1 MPGDPLRAKWIADN
15 FLTDA
20 SCYSETRNMFG
31 FTGTYKG
38 VSVSVQG
45 SGMGQPSMSI
55 YATELFEQ
63 YGVQT
68 AIRVGTCGAIQPDI
82 KLRDVILVQGAST
95 DSNINRRALNGLDF
109 AAISDFGLLKTAH
122 DFAVQKSIPVR
133 VGGVGSMDVFYD
145 VTDSTQKLTE
155 YGVLALEMET
165 SALYSLAARFG
176 RKALSILSVTDLVPT
191 HEALSREDRE
201 TSLRVMVE
209 LALETAIS

>member
-1 MPGDPLRAKWIADN
+1 M
-15 FLTDA
+15 
-20 SCYSETRNMFG
+20 YG
-31 FTGTYKG
+31 FTGSYKG
-38 VSVSVQG
+38 KRVSVQG

-55 YATELFEQ
+55 YVTELFEQ
-63 YGVQT
+63 YDVQT
-68 AIRVGTCGAIQPDI
+68 AIRVGTCGAIQPHI

-109 AAISDFGLLKTAH
+109 APLADFRLLKTAY
-122 DFAVQKSIPVR
+122 DLALSKGIGLQ

-165 SALYSLAARFG
+165 SALYSLASRFG

-191 HEALSREDRE
+191 HEALSRDDRE
-201 TSLRVMVE
+201 KSLREMVE
-209 LALETAIS
+209 LALDTAVAS